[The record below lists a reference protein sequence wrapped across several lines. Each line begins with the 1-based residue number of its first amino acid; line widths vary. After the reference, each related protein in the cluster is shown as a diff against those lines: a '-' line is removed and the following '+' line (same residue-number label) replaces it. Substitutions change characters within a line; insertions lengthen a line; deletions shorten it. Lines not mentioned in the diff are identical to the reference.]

1 MEKIIVY
8 VDDAA
13 HAQQQLTP
21 MNGRDAQGAPAEP
34 THWVVVAS
42 GEV

>member
-1 MEKIIVY
+1 MRFPPRFQPQEKELIMEKIIVY

-21 MNGRDAQGAPAEP
+21 
-34 THWVVVAS
+34 
-42 GEV
+42 